1 VEGDFRDAIVSDHL
15 DPTKTTHPDTL
26 TCLECGRTWQDAFE
40 RWRLYVTAAEPT
52 ELLLYCA
59 HCASREFDD

>member
-1 VEGDFRDAIVSDHL
+1 LTDHSD
-15 DPTKTTHPDTL
+15 PSGTTSADTL
-26 TCLECGRTWQDAFE
+26 TCLECGRNWLDTHE
-40 RWRLYVTAAEPT
+40 RWRLYVTTAEPS